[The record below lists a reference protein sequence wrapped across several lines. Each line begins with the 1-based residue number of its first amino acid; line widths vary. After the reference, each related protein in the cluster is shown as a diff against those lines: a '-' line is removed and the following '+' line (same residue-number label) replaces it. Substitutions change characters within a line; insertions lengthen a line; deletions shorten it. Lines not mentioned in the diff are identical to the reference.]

1 MINSSLCPRKRI
13 GVFYSVQTELLSTI
27 KIKRVNLSSIDD
39 EILTRIAQAIRRR
52 REDMGLTVRA
62 LAGRSGVSASMI
74 SDVERAA
81 KSPTIS
87 TLAALSKALEMP
99 LSTLVESRE
108 PTRMRVL
115 KASERQWLI
124 EPSTS
129 AKRDRFA
136 PTVAGSEV
144 EFLRYVVPAH
154 TLAGPFPAHAPGTI
168 EHVYLA
174 AGAVRLT
181 LGNDVANLEAGD
193 SCSCYADLPHGFDNR
208 EGDIPAEL
216 IIVVE
221 PPSVP
226 TSDRP
231 RRRERGR

>member
-1 MINSSLCPRKRI
+1 
-13 GVFYSVQTELLSTI
+13 
-27 KIKRVNLSSIDD
+27 LSSIDD
-39 EILTRIAQAIRRR
+39 KILTRIARAIRRR
-52 REDMGLTVRA
+52 REEMSLTVRA
-62 LAGRSGVSASMI
+62 LASRSGVSSSMI

-87 TLAALSKALEMP
+87 TLAALSEALEIP

-108 PTRMRVL
+108 PARLRVV
-115 KASERQWLI
+115 KAAERQWLV
-124 EPSTS
+124 ESGTG
-129 AKRDRFA
+129 AKRDRFM

-144 EFLRYVVPAH
+144 EFLRYVVPPQ

-174 AGAVRLT
+174 AGAVRVM
-181 LGNDVANLEAGD
+181 LGNEVAYLQEGD

-208 EGDIPAEL
+208 EGKTPAEL

-221 PPSVP
+221 L
-226 TSDRP
+226 P
-231 RRRERGR
+231 RALISARARRHERGQ